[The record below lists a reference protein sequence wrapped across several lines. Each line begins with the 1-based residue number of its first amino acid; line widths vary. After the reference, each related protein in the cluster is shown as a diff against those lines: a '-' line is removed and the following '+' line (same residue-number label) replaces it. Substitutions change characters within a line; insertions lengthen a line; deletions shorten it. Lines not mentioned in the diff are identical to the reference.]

1 MAEPWQGGV
10 GQSGGSGQRGS
21 SYCRLA
27 GSNHCQP
34 AWTIVAARV
43 DFTSVNH
50 ELGLP
55 VAAVAQVYTSRRP
68 TNTPLE
74 HRYIFSS
81 TFDTLNV
88 VHERKQRFMPE
99 ILAVCLKRAKYFKS
113 ELFFQSP
120 EAGLPVAGS

>member
-1 MAEPWQGGV
+1 M
-10 GQSGGSGQRGS
+10 
-21 SYCRLA
+21 
-27 GSNHCQP
+27 
-34 AWTIVAARV
+34 

-99 ILAVCLKRAKYFKS
+99 ILAVCLKRAKYFN
-113 ELFFQSP
+113 LNCFFRVQRQDCRWP
-120 EAGLPVAGS
+120 AHKEEIEAVFQGLVAANKIFNQAQAIVYIKVK